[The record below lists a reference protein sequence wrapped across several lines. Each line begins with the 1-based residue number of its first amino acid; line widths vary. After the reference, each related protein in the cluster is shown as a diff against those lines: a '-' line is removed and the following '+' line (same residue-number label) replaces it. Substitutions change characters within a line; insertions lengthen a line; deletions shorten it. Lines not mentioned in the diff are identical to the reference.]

1 LRKAAVGLFL
11 ERGYDRVTVSEI
23 AVHAKLT
30 ERTFFRYF
38 ADKREVLFSGTEE
51 IEKVLVSSISAAPQE
66 QSPLDV
72 VTAAFEATS
81 PLFASRR
88 AFARTLHALIGAHLE
103 LRERELVKLAHVTS
117 TVARALRERGLT
129 EATASLV
136 AETGTTIFRT
146 AFERWVRGAKQ
157 DLALHVRASLVEL
170 RVLAADGAP
179 PVSSVRRKKSTPTR
193 LPHAVGAFP
202 LGARSPTAPS
212 RTG

>member
-1 LRKAAVGLFL
+1 MGLFL

-51 IEKVLVSSISAAPQE
+51 IEKVLVSSISAAPPE

-72 VTAAFEATS
+72 VAAAFEATS
-81 PLFASRR
+81 PLFASR
-88 AFARTLHALIGAHLE
+88 AFARTRHALIAAHVE

-170 RVLAADGAP
+170 RVLTAGGAP
-179 PVSSVRRKKSTPTR
+179 RASSARRKKSTPTR
-193 LPHAVGAFP
+193 LPHAVGDFP